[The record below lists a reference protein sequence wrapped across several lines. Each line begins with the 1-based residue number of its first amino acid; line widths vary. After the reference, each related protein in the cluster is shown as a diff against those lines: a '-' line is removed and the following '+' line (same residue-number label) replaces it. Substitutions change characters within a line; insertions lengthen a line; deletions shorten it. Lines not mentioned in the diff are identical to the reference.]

1 MTRLAALVSA
11 CLIATPGQA
20 TPPNRLNR
28 PIVVE
33 LFTSQGCSSCPPADH
48 LLVELADRPDILALA
63 FHVTY
68 WNNLGWRDPFSLDD
82 ATTRQRDYQRRLGS
96 DTIYTP
102 QMIIDGSTD
111 VVGSDR
117 AGVTRALQAARAEAG
132 SAVALD
138 VTRTATGLN
147 IVASN
152 GAGEGRLLLLGYDPR
167 HVTAVARG
175 ENAGAHL
182 TEANIVR
189 SVQVL
194 SEWQGARLSLNAPL
208 PTGARIAVLLQGRN
222 GRMLGAA
229 TLAPDAAFGR

>member
-102 QMIIDGSTD
+102 AAQMLSVRT
-111 VVGSDR
+111 VPASPER
-117 AGVTRALQAARAEAG
+117 CRPPAPRQEA
-132 SAVALD
+132 
-138 VTRTATGLN
+138 
-147 IVASN
+147 
-152 GAGEGRLLLLGYDPR
+152 P
-167 HVTAVARG
+167 
-175 ENAGAHL
+175 
-182 TEANIVR
+182 
-189 SVQVL
+189 
-194 SEWQGARLSLNAPL
+194 
-208 PTGARIAVLLQGRN
+208 
-222 GRMLGAA
+222 
-229 TLAPDAAFGR
+229 